1 MESWTLTDGAAPMS
15 ADTVTE
21 VLRNRIAAGKLDT
34 WWESASGRSLA
45 VVSNAERAMVML
57 LEHPG
62 DPGGHAADP
71 GADAEGWSDGFVLS
85 NGQCDEY
92 PDTDTVPLD
101 EAFRIVHHILATG
114 RPPADAAWV
123 VDR

>member
-1 MESWTLTDGAAPMS
+1 MESWTLTDGAAPVA

-21 VLRNRIAAGKLDT
+21 VLRSRITAGKLDA
-34 WWESASGRSLA
+34 WLESASGRSLA
-45 VVSNAERAMVML
+45 VVSNTERAMVML

-71 GADAEGWSDGFVLS
+71 GADGWSDGFELS
-85 NGQCDEY
+85 NGQSDEY
-92 PDTDTVPLD
+92 PDADTVPLG
-101 EAFRIVHHILATG
+101 EAFRIVRHVLATG

>member
-21 VLRNRIAAGKLDT
+21 ALRGRIAAGRLDT
-34 WWESASGRSLA
+34 WLESTSGRSLA
-45 VVSNAERAMVML
+45 VVSNTERAMVML

-62 DPGGHAADP
+62 DPGEHATDP
-71 GADAEGWSDGFVLS
+71 GADADGWSDGFELS
-85 NGQCDEY
+85 NGQSDEY

-101 EAFRIVHHILATG
+101 EAFRIVRHILATG